1 MSHLRDV
8 LAKYDDLLY
17 PEDEDQVLSFAE
29 KELPEHKCQ
38 FILRKAGKT
47 NSSNAISIGKC
58 LTWLT
63 LWLVDSDDRSNQ
75 EFRKM

>member
-38 FILRKAGKT
+38 FILRRAGKT
-47 NSSNAISIGKC
+47 HAGISIGE
-58 LTWLT
+58 LRVFYPMIT
-63 LWLVDSDDRSNQ
+63 V
-75 EFRKM
+75 